1 MSIDNNLLD
10 ALEAKLKEGYLPS
23 KSSERAAL
31 DRLKPY
37 IRSLM
42 AKKYSATEIAEF
54 LGGELGVKLSAA
66 QIAAV
71 VKPRKPKNGTAKKV
85 ADAAVE
91 KPAEE
96 KQVKNASH
104 DTPAADTS
112 AGEKGEGKTAAAK
125 PKSEKPDPIT
135 LTDVQEWRE
144 KDGVVIL
151 KTTTALKPKTR
162 IYTESGKVAEVTI
175 CKPTTYGSG
184 FSKHDGME
192 VSFVLEKE

>member
-54 LGGELGVKLSAA
+54 LGGELGVKLSGA

-71 VKPRKPKNGTAKKV
+71 VKPRKPKSSAVKKAEGPDAQAAEAAAAPTA
-85 ADAAVE
+85 
-91 KPAEE
+91 
-96 KQVKNASH
+96 
-104 DTPAADTS
+104 DTPAADTG
-112 AGEKGEGKTAAAK
+112 AGEKSEGKAAEAK
-125 PKSEKPDPIT
+125 PKSEKPAPIT

-151 KTTTALKPKTR
+151 KTTTVLKPKTR

-175 CKPTTYGSG
+175 CKPTQYGG
-184 FSKHDGME
+184 RFDKHDGME

>member
-1 MSIDNNLLD
+1 MSIDNKLLD
-10 ALEAKLKEGYLPS
+10 ALEAKLKDGYLPE
-23 KSSERAAL
+23 KSSEKAAL

-37 IRSLM
+37 IRALM
-42 AKKYSATEIAEF
+42 AKKYSAAEIAEF
-54 LGGELGVKLSAA
+54 LGNELGVKLSGA
-66 QIAAV
+66 QVAAV
-71 VKPRKPKNGTAKKV
+71 VKPRKPKNGAAKKEAG
-85 ADAAVE
+85 ADAKA
-91 KPAEE
+91 PEE

-112 AGEKGEGKTAAAK
+112 AGEKGDGKAAAK
-125 PKSEKPDPIT
+125 PKQDKPDPVR
-135 LTDVQEWRE
+135 LEDVQEWRE
-144 KDGVVIL
+144 AEGIVIL